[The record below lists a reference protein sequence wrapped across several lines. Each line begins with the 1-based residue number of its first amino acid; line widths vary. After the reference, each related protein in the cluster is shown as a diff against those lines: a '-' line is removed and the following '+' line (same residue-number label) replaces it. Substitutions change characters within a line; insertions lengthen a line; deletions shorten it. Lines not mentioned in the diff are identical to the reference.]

1 MAEMNI
7 QDREITET
15 QIIPDLLT
23 GTDIGTWQAEYL
35 LREVEFERIKYGK
48 PITFNWANSI
58 ALTSFGFGLNLLGK
72 GYSDITNISKGEWIA
87 LVAGIAVSILLYV
100 IGLCLPNNRKKVMDK
115 IEKHF
120 EDAPTKRQAFK
131 EHNQ

>member
-1 MAEMNI
+1 MTEKNV
-7 QDREITET
+7 QGREITET

-72 GYSDITNISKGEWIA
+72 GYSNFTNISKGEWIA
-87 LVAGIAVSILLYV
+87 LIVGIALSVTLYV
-100 IGLCLPNNRKKVMDK
+100 IGLYLPNNRKKVMNK

-131 EHNQ
+131 EQNQ